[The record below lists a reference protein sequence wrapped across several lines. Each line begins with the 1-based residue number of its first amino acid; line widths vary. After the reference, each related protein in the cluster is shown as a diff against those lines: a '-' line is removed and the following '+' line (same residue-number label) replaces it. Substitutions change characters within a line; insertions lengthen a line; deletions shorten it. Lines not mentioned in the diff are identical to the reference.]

1 MPRESS
7 QDSGC
12 PTWTTPDALAQARAW
27 TDARLSARGLVSRG
41 EPRIVKQGAISV
53 VWRQATDAGHDVF
66 FKVVPALFALEP
78 PLTEWL
84 SRRWPAN
91 VPPVLAV
98 DRSRR
103 WMLTRAV
110 DGVALEELDAIEAW
124 TSTARILARI
134 QIDGIGR
141 AAELTACGCP
151 TRDLGAVPDELE
163 PVLTDAV
170 PRCAGTEDA
179 VPDEVVRAARAR
191 RDRLRADAVRLAG
204 YGLPATLI
212 HGDFLAGNVI
222 VAAGGTPVILD
233 WTDGACAHPF
243 FDLVIFLRGRAAK
256 RVAAHRE
263 RLVEA
268 YLAEWSAAGV
278 GSVAVLREAFAVAQR
293 LAPLYHAASY
303 RRIFE
308 LGPAAVAELGEAL
321 PWLLGM
327 LVEDA

>member
-1 MPRESS
+1 MPSNPS
-7 QDSGC
+7 QASRC
-12 PTWTTPDALAQARAW
+12 PAWTTPDELAQARAW
-27 TDARLSARGLVSRG
+27 ADARLSALGRVPRG

-53 VWRQATDAGHDVF
+53 VWRQATDAGPDVF
-66 FKVVPALFALEP
+66 FKAVPALFAPEP

-91 VPPVLAV
+91 VPAVLAI

-110 DGVALEELDAIEAW
+110 DGTALEELDAIQAW
-124 TSTARILARI
+124 TSTVRVLARI
-134 QIDGIGR
+134 QIDSIGR

-163 PVLTDAV
+163 PVLKDAV

-179 VPDEVVRAARAR
+179 VPYAVVRAVRGR
-191 RDRLRADAVRLAG
+191 HDRLRADAVRLAG
-204 YGLPATLI
+204 YGLPTTLI

-222 VAAGGTPVILD
+222 VAGGSPVILD

-243 FDLVIFLRGRAAK
+243 FDLLTFLRGRAAR
-256 RVAAHRE
+256 RVAAHHE
-263 RLVEA
+263 ALVEA
-268 YLAEWSAAGV
+268 YLAEWDATGV
-278 GSVAVLREAFAVAQR
+278 GSARALREAFAIAQR

-321 PWLLGM
+321 TWLLGM
-327 LVEDA
+327 LVEDV